1 MHGFPK
7 LPGSSDWPRH
17 SGLLCHITSL
27 PGPGGTGD
35 LGPAA
40 YRFVA
45 QLARAGQRAWQV
57 LPIGPTGFG
66 DSPYQTASVLGGN
79 PLLISID
86 RLMEDGLLPAGITSL
101 APVETSEADFAAAQ
115 AYKWPLFER
124 AFRKLFA
131 DVQHAALRAEFGEF
145 AERER
150 AWLDDYALFMA
161 IKEAQGLRPWTE

>member
-86 RLMEDGLLPAGITSL
+86 RLMGMTLIDLVGIDEVGEVIAQSIL
-101 APVETSEADFAAAQ
+101 DFFAVEGRQGSGATPSASKAAA
-115 AYKWPLFER
+115 
-124 AFRKLFA
+124 
-131 DVQHAALRAEFGEF
+131 
-145 AERER
+145 
-150 AWLDDYALFMA
+150 AWLT
-161 IKEAQGLRPWTE
+161 W